1 MEKTDRDSINK
12 TANGLL
18 AVEED
23 GGDAADHDEK
33 RDSVF
38 EVDPTVTSFWG
49 RICILAKNSCFLYL
63 LAAGFCRFFGG
74 YSLGFLSGPFFEKR
88 FPDHKDQ
95 FAYMNAFVVI
105 GGGLPA
111 SMLGGWMSDK
121 FEHKFGSMKGLIAGV
136 GALVAAPFI
145 FVSYTIQPG
154 FWGSI
159 CSYYVAYFTAEMW
172 YGPSHA

>member
-1 MEKTDRDSINK
+1 M
-12 TANGLL
+12 A
-18 AVEED
+18 ED
-23 GGDAADHDEK
+23 DDESER

-38 EVDPTVTSFWG
+38 EVDTTVTSFWG
-49 RICILAKNSCFLYL
+49 RVRILGSNTCFLYL

-88 FPDHKDQ
+88 FPDYASPQ
-95 FAYMNAFVVI
+95 FSAMNAFVVI

-121 FEHKFGSMKGLIAGV
+121 FEDRIGSMKGLIAGV

-145 FVSYTIQPG
+145 FISYTI
-154 FWGSI
+154 
-159 CSYYVAYFTAEMW
+159 
-172 YGPSHA
+172 